1 MYKLLLCLRYLRT
14 RYIALAS
21 IVSVMLGVATM
32 IVVNSVMSGFTNEM
46 QTRLHGILGDI
57 SIEAVSTNGFPD
69 AEGHMEKIKEVLGDD
84 VEAMTPI
91 CTTAG
96 IINYKTFGRW
106 RTQEVIVIGID
117 ANSRGDVGD
126 FHNYLQHP
134 ENRKHLSFDLRE
146 GGYDTSDHQ
155 ADRKE
160 SGMLGKLAKWW
171 KKEPKDGE
179 EKPLGSRMQME
190 DAGWEHRKDR
200 YSAIYSE
207 SEDYGYQRS
216 APSQP
221 DVSDGTSNMFNVTPP
236 PAEDRLEQHVKEDA
250 LEITPEAASEPAPEA
265 VPATAPEATPETT
278 QATTPDAT
286 TASSEPVSEPPQTTT
301 PEATPGTPETTTAT
315 PETTSAT
322 PEAAT
327 GAPSEQAPSEQ
338 AAPEQTPLEQTASNL
353 QPSDAAPAETPIL
366 KSASTPGAAGTDD
379 PFGAPV
385 VQVFDP
391 LKEQHAGAI
400 VGIGLSMIR
409 SGGEDCFLMLP
420 GDDFKL
426 TFPTNSTPPVGI
438 TDNFTCVDL
447 YESKMSEYDS
457 RFIFIP
463 IEKMQELRGM
473 ADPTDKRM
481 NRVNQIQLKMKPG
494 VNLDDACE
502 KLRKVFDPY
511 VYDVMTWR
519 DRQIALLQAVEVE
532 ISILNVLLFMIIA
545 VSGFGILAIFF
556 MVVID
561 KTRDI
566 GILKALG
573 ASSWGVMSIFLMY
586 GLSLGVVGSGVGMV
600 VGLLFVWNINEF
612 ADFLSWMLGHPVFNP
627 DIYYFYQIPY
637 DIDPWTVTW
646 IVGGAML
653 IAVLASVFPAWRAA
667 RLQPVESLRYE

>member
-117 ANSRGDVGD
+117 ANSRGEVGD

-171 KKEPKDGE
+171 KKEPKDAE

-236 PAEDRLEQHVKEDA
+236 PAEDRLEQHVKEG
-250 LEITPEAASEPAPEA
+250 S
-265 VPATAPEATPETT
+265 PEATPETELG
-278 QATTPDAT
+278 TTPEMAPGTAPEAT
-286 TASSEPVSEPPQTTT
+286 AVSSEPVSEVPQAATPEAAPST
-301 PEATPGTPETTTAT
+301 PEATPATPETTTEAT
-315 PETTSAT
+315 AEQTT
-322 PEAAT
+322 
-327 GAPSEQAPSEQ
+327 SEQ
-338 AAPEQTPLEQTASNL
+338 AAPEQTALEQTMPEQAALEQTAPTQ

-400 VGIGLSMIR
+400 VGIGLSMFR

-457 RFIFIP
+457 RVIFIP

-473 ADPTDKRM
+473 AYPTDKRM

-600 VGLLFVWNINEF
+600 VGLLFVWNINEI

>member
-21 IVSVMLGVATM
+21 VVSVMLGVATM

-69 AEGHMEKIKEVLGDD
+69 AEGHMEKIKEVFGDD

-117 ANSRGDVGD
+117 ANSRGEVGD

-236 PAEDRLEQHVKEDA
+236 PAEDRLEQHVKEGA
-250 LEITPEAASEPAPEA
+250 PEAASETELGTTPEMAPG
-265 VPATAPEATPETT
+265 TAPEAT
-278 QATTPDAT
+278 AV
-286 TASSEPVSEPPQTTT
+286 SSEPVSEVPQAATPEAALST
-301 PEATPGTPETTTAT
+301 PEATPTTPETVT
-315 PETTSAT
+315 
-322 PEAAT
+322 EAAAEQT
-327 GAPSEQAPSEQ
+327 TSEQAVPEQ
-338 AAPEQTPLEQTASNL
+338 AALEQTTPEQAAL
-353 QPSDAAPAETPIL
+353 EQPTPTPQPSDAAPAETPIL

-600 VGLLFVWNINEF
+600 VGLLFVWNINEI